1 MLKFFRRI
9 RRKLINEGNLKR
21 YLIYAIGEILLV
33 MIGILLALQ
42 VNNWNEGRRNYKG
55 ETIALIELRNE
66 FDSNYKSFL
75 RVLDQKNKAQEELY
89 AYLSLLS
96 DNSKTTSQKA
106 KIERGQVAIISWDS
120 GNAVLNSL
128 LSTGNI
134 EYIKNDSL
142 KYLLHD
148 WNKVIYGFDEHAIT
162 YKDIV
167 SELYN
172 YEKLKH
178 PIRMVNEG
186 KWSYIKHSNLELQE
200 FREAIVD
207 DFRYHNLLI
216 NCVNGL
222 DIQIREGAN
231 LKKKFNQIRHLLD
244 KEIQRR

>member
-1 MLKFFRRI
+1 MIEFFRKI
-9 RRKLINEGNLKR
+9 RLKLMDEGNLKR
-21 YLIYAIGEILLV
+21 YLFYAIGEIALV
-33 MIGILLALQ
+33 MAGILLALQ

-55 ETIALIELRNE
+55 ETIALIELKNE
-66 FDSNYKSFL
+66 FDTNYKSL
-75 RVLDQKNKAQEELY
+75 LKVLDRKKQAKEDLY
-89 AYLSLLS
+89 TFLSVLS
-96 DNSKTTSQKA
+96 DDSKTTAQKA

-128 LSTGNI
+128 LSTGKI

-148 WNKVIYGFDEHAIT
+148 WNRVIYGFDEHAIT

-167 SELYN
+167 YELIN
-172 YEKLKH
+172 YEKLRQ

-186 KWSYIKHSNLELQE
+186 KWSYIKHSKLELQE
-200 FREAIVD
+200 FREAFVD

-222 DIQIREGAN
+222 DIQLRVGDD
-231 LKKKFNQIRHLLD
+231 LKKKFGQIIYLLD

>member
-1 MLKFFRRI
+1 MLKFFRRV
-9 RRKLINEGNLKR
+9 RLKLIDEGNQKR
-21 YLIYAIGEILLV
+21 YLVYAIGEILLV

-42 VNNWNEGRRNYKG
+42 VNNWNEGRKNYKG
-55 ETIALIELRNE
+55 ETIALMELRNE

-75 RVLDQKNKAQEELY
+75 RVLDRKKKAQEGLY

-96 DNSKTTSQKA
+96 DDSRTTTQKA
-106 KIERGQVAIISWDS
+106 KIERGKVAIVSWDP

-128 LSTGNI
+128 LNTGNI

-148 WNKVIYGFDEHAIT
+148 WNRVIYGFDEHAIT

-167 SELYN
+167 YELYN
-172 YEKLKH
+172 YEKLKQ
-178 PIRMVNEG
+178 PIRMLKNG
-186 KWSYIKHSNLELQE
+186 NWSYIKSSNLKIQE
-200 FREAIVD
+200 YREAFID

-222 DIQIREGAN
+222 DIQIRSGDG
-231 LKKKFNQIRHLLD
+231 LKKEFDQIRYLLN
-244 KEIQRR
+244 KEIQNR